1 MADDRYDRSSSGDLF
16 MSTWISS
23 RTSMAVMATYV
34 LVYLVF
40 IVGWIALTPAEKHG
54 HPYLFPVI
62 MLACIPP
69 LFWGGMRKKAG
80 QAPAMLPVVRA
91 HPVVSAVI
99 LAVVLTS
106 AVLLPM
112 VLV

>member
-1 MADDRYDRSSSGDLF
+1 

-23 RTSMAVMATYV
+23 RTSMAVMTTYV
-34 LVYLVF
+34 LVYLVSF
-40 IVGWIALTPAEKHG
+40 VGWIALTPVSPG

-62 MLACIPP
+62 MLASIPP

-99 LAVVLTS
+99 LTVVGLAS

>member
-1 MADDRYDRSSSGDLF
+1 

-23 RTSMAVMATYV
+23 RTSMAVMTTYV

-40 IVGWIALTPAEKHG
+40 IVGWIALTPAAKYG

-91 HPVVSAVI
+91 HPVVGAVI
-99 LAVVLTS
+99 LAVVVMTS

>member
-1 MADDRYDRSSSGDLF
+1 

-23 RTSMAVMATYV
+23 RTSMAVMTTYV
-34 LVYLVF
+34 LVYLVS

-62 MLACIPP
+62 MLASIPP

-99 LAVVLTS
+99 LTVVGLAS

>member
-1 MADDRYDRSSSGDLF
+1 

-23 RTSMAVMATYV
+23 RTSMTVMTTYV

-62 MLACIPP
+62 MLASIPP
-69 LFWGGMRKKAG
+69 LFWGGCARRLGKLRPCC
-80 QAPAMLPVVRA
+80 Q
-91 HPVVSAVI
+91 
-99 LAVVLTS
+99 
-106 AVLLPM
+106 
-112 VLV
+112 